1 MIRYIIVGCKIRES
15 DFEVGEKA
23 KVKETVRLF
32 TKVWQLP
39 SYKQILTILV
49 LLTVCTSLLSAAA
62 KTLTMVSSDFLRTW
76 FCYLVLLGTPVFLG
90 TTLLYLIARD
100 VGSPM
105 DARRTAGA
113 VMFGLI
119 FWFIFGMIG
128 VIIDGVLGTSG
139 YEIKFL
145 FLGASIAYFLFAFLT
160 NGLSDHSMIRNFI
173 GASSPILLWVLLENY
188 MPIVNPVLPS
198 LGTYWYITLALII
211 LIPSIVVRHIYRAVS
226 VPFERDLGINGPQ
239 LLRAFGHD
247 YLANNPVPIET
258 ILTKIAK
265 TQSVPMEIIIFKD
278 EEKAVACGIIE
289 YVHPG
294 PFRDIGSSSLPSTIM
309 RHIKEKHGI
318 PAFILHGSCTH
329 HQNLTTREDFSK
341 VLNEIDRLIEETDT
355 YPTVSGPHWTDG
367 DKFKVWTLFAGPDVL
382 TISTSAPEFT
392 DDIALE
398 VGYDTANM
406 IRQQSPEIK
415 GISVADAHNCINDD
429 AVSVMRGD
437 PEASEYVG
445 TVSAAV
451 FTTLNEKRTPLE
463 MGIYTVY
470 PDNIS
475 AQEGIGPGGI
485 TVVVLKTELQE
496 MALVSVDG
504 NNVNPGFREEVTSFL
519 KNQGFDSVEITTTD
533 THVVN
538 AISLSSKGYPPV
550 GRYKPEET
558 LEHIGIAATKALE
571 TVRPVSTGFGFGKV
585 EDIRTFGEKG
595 FDTLTQDVAEAA
607 GIAKNLGI
615 RLGGLTFLILIMIS
629 FLI

>member
-1 MIRYIIVGCKIRES
+1 M
-15 DFEVGEKA
+15 GEKA
-23 KVKETVRLF
+23 KVKETVRLYS
-32 TKVWQLP
+32 KVWQLP
-39 SYKQILTILV
+39 TYRQIVTILV

-62 KTLTMVSSDFLRTW
+62 KFISAATTDFIFTW
-76 FCYLVLLGTPVFLG
+76 FCYLVLLGAPVFLG

-100 VGSPM
+100 EGSPM

-128 VIIDGVLGTSG
+128 VIIDGILGTSG
-139 YEIKFL
+139 YEIRFL
-145 FLGASIAYFLFAFLT
+145 FLGAGIAYFMFAFLT
-160 NGLSDHSMIRNFI
+160 NGLSDHSMIRNFA
-173 GASSPILLWVLLENY
+173 GAVSPIALWLLLENLL
-188 MPIVNPVLPS
+188 PLRNPALPDLGEYWYITAILITVLPS
-198 LGTYWYITLALII
+198 L
-211 LIPSIVVRHIYRAVS
+211 VVRYIYRAVS

-247 YLANNPVPIET
+247 YLADNSEPLET
-258 ILTKIAK
+258 ILTKIST

-278 EEKAVACGIIE
+278 GDKPVACGIIE

-294 PFRDIGSSSLPSTIM
+294 PFRDIGSSSLPSSIM
-309 RHIKEKHGI
+309 KHIQNKHRI
-318 PAFILHGSCTH
+318 PSFVLHGSCTH
-329 HQNLTTREDFSK
+329 HQNLTTKKDYPK
-341 VLNEIDRLIEETDT
+341 VLDEIDKLIEETGT

-367 DKFKVWTLFAGPDVL
+367 DKFKVWTLFVGPDVL
-382 TISTSAPEFT
+382 TISTSAPDFT

-406 IRQQSPEIK
+406 IRKQTPEIE
-415 GISVADAHNCINDD
+415 GISIVDAHNCINDD

-451 FTTLNEKRTPLE
+451 FTTLNEKRSQLE

-475 AQEGIGPGGI
+475 RKEGIGPGGVS
-485 TVVVLKTELQE
+485 VVVLRTEEQE

-504 NNVNPGFREEVTSFL
+504 NNVNPGFREEAISLL
-519 KNQGFDSVEITTTD
+519 KNQGFDSAEITTTD

-550 GRYKPEET
+550 GRNKPEDT
-558 LEHIGIAATKALE
+558 LEYIGIAATKARE
-571 TVRPVSTGFGFGKV
+571 IVRPVSVGLGFGKV
-585 EDIRTFGEKG
+585 ENIRTFGEKG

-607 GIAKNLGI
+607 GIAKRIGL
-615 RLGGLTFLILIMIS
+615 RLGPIAFIALILISFMI
-629 FLI
+629 

>member
-1 MIRYIIVGCKIRES
+1 M
-15 DFEVGEKA
+15 GEKA
-23 KVKETVRLF
+23 KVKETVRLY

-39 SYKQILTILV
+39 TYRQIVTILV
-49 LLTVCTSLLSAAA
+49 LLTVSTSILSAAT
-62 KTLTMVSSDFLRTW
+62 KFLTAVTTDFFFTW
-76 FCYLVLLGTPVFLG
+76 FCYSVLFSIPVFIG
-90 TTLLYLIARD
+90 TALLYLIGKD
-100 VGSPM
+100 EGSPM

-128 VIIDGVLGTSG
+128 VIIDGILGTSG
-139 YEIKFL
+139 YEMKFL
-145 FLGASIAYFLFAFLT
+145 FLGAGIAYFMFAFLT
-160 NGLSDHSMIRNFI
+160 NGLSDHSMIRNLI
-173 GASSPILLWVLLENY
+173 GAMSPIALWLLLENFL
-188 MPIVNPVLPS
+188 PLRNPALPT
-198 LGTYWYITLALII
+198 LGTYWFITAALII
-211 LIPSIVVRHIYRAVS
+211 LIPSLVVQYIYRAVS

-247 YLANNPVPIET
+247 YLADNPEPLET
-258 ILTKIAK
+258 ILTNIA
-265 TQSVPMEIIIFKD
+265 TIQSVPMEIIIFKEND
-278 EEKAVACGIIE
+278 KAVACGVVE

-294 PFRDIGSSSLPSTIM
+294 PFRDIGSSCLPSTIM
-309 RHIKEKHGI
+309 KHIQEKHGI
-318 PAFILHGSCTH
+318 PSFVLHGSCTH
-329 HQNLTTREDFSK
+329 HQNLTTKKDYPK
-341 VLNEIDRLIEETDT
+341 VLDEIDRLIDETDT

-382 TISTSAPEFT
+382 TISTSAPDFT

-406 IRQQSPEIK
+406 IRKQSPEIQ

-451 FTTLNEKRTPLE
+451 FTTLNEKRSQLE
-463 MGIYTVY
+463 MGMYTVY

-475 AQEGIGPGGI
+475 RKEGIGPGGVS
-485 TVVVLKTELQE
+485 VVVLKTDGQE

-504 NNVNPGFREEVTSFL
+504 NNVQPGFREEMISFL
-519 KNQGFDSVEITTTD
+519 KNQGFDSAEITTTD

-538 AISLSSKGYPPV
+538 AISLSSRGYPPV
-550 GRYKPEET
+550 GRNKPEET
-558 LEHIGIAATKALE
+558 LEHIGIAATKARE
-571 TVRPVSTGFGFGKV
+571 IVKPVSAGFGFGRV

-595 FDTLTQDVAEAA
+595 FDTLTQNIAEAA
-607 GIAKNLGI
+607 SIAKRIGL
-615 RLGGLTFLILIMIS
+615 RLGGVAFLALILIS